1 MGELVKI
8 LDKKDVAPGSS
19 TAVEVRG
26 QQVAV
31 FNVDG
36 TFYAIGDTCTHRGG
50 PLSQGE
56 VSGTTVTC
64 PWHKAQYD
72 LKTGGVLTP
81 PALKASPVTRW
92 LSKATTSASSFKAA
106 NDADV
111 ASGDPVSVIRGSG
124 FRVLDALLASEGVP
138 CGENLPPGFEPIVG
152 GHRHQN
158 GPRGAHPQRV

>member
-26 QQVAV
+26 KNIAV

-50 PLSQGE
+50 HLSQGE
-56 VSGTTVTC
+56 VNGTTVTC
-64 PWHKAQYD
+64 PWHRAQYD

-81 PALKASPVTRW
+81 PAPK
-92 LSKATTSASSFKAA
+92 
-106 NDADV
+106 D
-111 ASGDPVSVIRGSG
+111 
-124 FRVLDALLASEGVP
+124 LASYKVVVEGDAVSI
-138 CGENLPPGFEPIVG
+138 EL
-152 GHRHQN
+152 
-158 GPRGAHPQRV
+158 